1 MMGTI
6 MDTRTWTLP
15 RAALTLLL
23 SDFGLG
29 EMPRPFEAAYPY
41 ATVAERAAF
50 REHIHRELLAAGELD
65 PDLEWCLTALVAAP
79 VGIVA
84 MGTNPSLLARGCW
97 HQRGA
102 VLARQDVD
110 TIQVTALGTA
120 PLVEAIVALVPDE
133 KPAGG
138 TSVTVPAETR
148 TERRFSPY
156 DNAASAKPFSD
167 PVIACG
173 AFVPFARKEFLPP
186 VTWFDTAGQR
196 GIGRHFT
203 TTTVGRDGTAWTT
216 YVPGDNE
223 RIAGSLRQLVIP
235 LLNR

>member
-23 SDFGLG
+23 SDFRLG
-29 EMPRPFEAAYPY
+29 EMPRPFEAVYPY
-41 ATVAERAAF
+41 TTVAERAAF
-50 REHIHRELLAAGELD
+50 RELTVAGELD

-84 MGTNPSLLARGCW
+84 MSPSLLARGCW

-102 VLARQDVD
+102 VLARQVAD

-148 TERRFSPY
+148 TERRFSLY
-156 DNAASAKPFSD
+156 DHTHVAAAKPFTD

-203 TTTVGRDGTAWTT
+203 TTTIGRDGTAWTT

-223 RIAGSLRQLVIP
+223 RIAGSLRQLVAP